1 MGLVTPTAPDDARL
15 DLGWI
20 LARCGRT
27 STSVGRFARRPV

>member
-15 DLGWI
+15 DFDWI
-20 LARCGRT
+20 LARCGRI